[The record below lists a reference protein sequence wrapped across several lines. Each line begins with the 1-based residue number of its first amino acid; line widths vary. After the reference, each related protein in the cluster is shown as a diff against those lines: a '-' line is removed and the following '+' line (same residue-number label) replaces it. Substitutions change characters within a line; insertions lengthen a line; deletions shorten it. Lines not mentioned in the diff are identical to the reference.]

1 MGRVTGK
8 RPPQAYVE
16 LSPRLGPLPGIES
29 LRKVKFFQEMNLGF
43 RTLSLEE
50 EKKLLAN
57 ATPYIHDVVDFAVNT
72 GLRIGE
78 ILILT
83 WDRVDLENNLLNVF
97 ANKTLAG

>member
-1 MGRVTGK
+1 MLNL
-8 RPPQAYVE
+8 ALDWDLY
-16 LSPRLGPLPGIES
+16 LGSNPV
-29 LRKVKFFQEMNLGF
+29 RKVKFFQEMNLGF

-50 EKKLLAN
+50 GKKLLAN